1 MNLSIKQSPAL
12 IQHSS
17 TLLPSSRLPLQEL
30 LKIPGGSRQNHFSLQ
45 MKTRAAQKA
54 EATALTAGRLQRT
67 VANVSSINLIVLLE
81 CDKLTLQ
88 VLN

>member
-30 LKIPGGSRQNHFSLQ
+30 LKIPGG
-45 MKTRAAQKA
+45 
-54 EATALTAGRLQRT
+54 LTAGWLHRQCT

-81 CDKLTLQ
+81 CDKPTLQ